1 MDAINVVGD
10 IPIVSNFIIEI
21 KISLAFLLVK
31 IVKVSLKLFSKHFLI
46 GKYELIKGIDNPEI
60 IPNNIFILLK
70 KKGITKPVYELNR
83 YAT

>member
-21 KISLAFLLVK
+21 KISLAFLLLK

-46 GKYELIKGIDNPEI
+46 GKYEQ
-60 IPNNIFILLK
+60 
-70 KKGITKPVYELNR
+70 R
-83 YAT
+83 Y